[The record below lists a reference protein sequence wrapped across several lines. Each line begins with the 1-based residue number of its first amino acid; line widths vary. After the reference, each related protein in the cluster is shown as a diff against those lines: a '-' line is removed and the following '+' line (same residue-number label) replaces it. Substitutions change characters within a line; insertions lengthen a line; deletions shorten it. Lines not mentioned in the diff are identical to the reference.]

1 MPSAGRARSLSAYT
15 DRPIRCAWIQYQ
27 PEPAA
32 IKPAALAGVLGAPHS
47 LAFLSLVGATR
58 EVWGRLPVAVSADGH
73 GLTADLVPRTSGTY
87 SLAFEDNSQLVGSR
101 LFGVRVFPDPAPRVC
116 FEHPSRTADRLDFLA
131 GAEIPVS
138 IAAEDVVYGIRSV
151 RLECCIRGEPSRH
164 VLMLYGPETDAES
177 KAWSS
182 GSPDRSASDSYFGLS
197 GKTRLGLQAKLSL
210 SGITHSDGSALRDG
224 DSVVVQAVADDF
236 DDVTLDKQ
244 PGRSEE
250 VEVHIVSPSTMA
262 AILNEF
268 QVRLRNEFLDLR
280 KLQQDAIRNVQS
292 VDQPPQNGGSAQE
305 RAVDTLANALA
316 LQQQIRSRIDDPKAG
331 VRSEISRILRSSVA
345 DTPTHAASDR
355 LLRQIVGE
363 LERVGGAAL
372 EKAET
377 AIARALQERH
387 GQETASSQKP
397 NAALSQAVTH
407 QREIER
413 MIDDSLRALEPWAK
427 VHEVQAEARQL
438 AGDQQH
444 LFDETQ
450 SLEKRIPRGE
460 SWEGLDSEQQGNLN
474 QAAGRQTSLADR
486 AAELLG
492 KLDRLAQLGKARDA
506 SLSGKLA
513 EGAAE
518 GRRSGVAGLMNQSA
532 QRIRENHLQQ
542 SQLLQREA
550 TQQLEQIAQKLSEG
564 GGERPDRLRKKLR
577 DLSASR
583 TVDCAARQAGEKT
596 R

>member
-1 MPSAGRARSLSAYT
+1 MT
-15 DRPIRCAWIQYQ
+15 
-27 PEPAA
+27 
-32 IKPAALAGVLGAPHS
+32 
-47 LAFLSLVGATR
+47 
-58 EVWGRLPVAVSADGH
+58 
-73 GLTADLVPRTSGTY
+73 RTS
-87 SLAFEDNSQLVGSR
+87 
-101 LFGVRVFPDPAPRVC
+101 VRP
-116 FEHPSRTADRLDFLA
+116 
-131 GAEIPVS
+131 
-138 IAAEDVVYGIRSV
+138 
-151 RLECCIRGEPSRH
+151 
-164 VLMLYGPETDAES
+164 
-177 KAWSS
+177 
-182 GSPDRSASDSYFGLS
+182 

-224 DSVVVQAVADDF
+224 DSVVLQAVADDF

-292 VDQPPQNGGSAQE
+292 VDQLPQNGGSAQE
-305 RAVDTLANALA
+305 RAVDTLVQRLGLA
-316 LQQQIRSRIDDPKAG
+316 TADPLAHRRPQGRRFGRKSAVFSARPWRIR
-331 VRSEISRILRSSVA
+331 
-345 DTPTHAASDR
+345 PTHAASDR

-377 AIARALQERH
+377 AIARAFQERQ
-387 GQETASSQKP
+387 GQETSSSQKP

-460 SWEGLDSEQQGNLN
+460 SWEGLDPEQQGNLN
-474 QAAGRQTSLADR
+474 QAADRQTSLADR

-492 KLDRLAQLGKARDA
+492 KLDRLAQLGKAKDA
-506 SLSGKLA
+506 SLSAKLA

-542 SQLLQREA
+542 SRLLQREA

-564 GGERPDRLRKKLR
+564 GSERPDRLRKKLR
-577 DLSASR
+577 DLSARVEQLIAQQDKLEKKLAEAQGLTDSKQQGLELKKLGR
-583 TVDCAARQAGEKT
+583 EQEALRRQAEDLIEQMAKFDNENGIEALRNAAEKMEQAV
-596 R
+596 RRLLREESAKDESRQLK